1 MKRKNQV
8 FKMKMPYGTSQNG
21 NNKFISANLTII
33 IVRKVFLCHLREIE
47 DRKHSKW
54 WKRKETKCFICTN
67 SHK

>member
-8 FKMKMPYGTSQNG
+8 FKMKMPYATSQNG

-33 IVRKVFLCHLREIE
+33 IVRKVFLLHLREIE

-54 WKRKETKCFICTN
+54 
-67 SHK
+67 